1 MTAQGTIQASPG
13 VRPKARFSG
22 WRMLAIAAV
31 AGSFTGPGQT
41 IGVSVFINSFIA
53 DLELSRD
60 SVALAYLVG
69 TLLGATAM
77 PKVGQLIDEF
87 GIKRSQLIISGLFG
101 VALLN
106 MSLVQ
111 NWVWLAIGFMFIRM
125 LGQGSLTM
133 VSTITVA
140 LWFDQLRGRAMGLL
154 GIGVSAGIALTPV
167 LLNTSISQLGWRQAW
182 VSAAITVPLVLLPL
196 TYFGLVDRPATIGQI
211 PDGQIPDGKVASS
224 PPPTNGNTWGYTR
237 AEAIRHPAF
246 WLILTMV
253 TLTSMLITGLNF
265 HQIDLLVQSGL
276 TEGEAALMFLPQI
289 LGSTLSGF
297 AVGWLVD
304 RVSGRF
310 LPALGL
316 VLLGVSH
323 LLAASLGAPWIVVT
337 YALSLGVTGGATRV
351 ISSSLLPK
359 WFGTAHIGSL
369 QGVTQLAGV
378 AGSSLGPLLL
388 SISQGQLGSYG
399 SAALVLAVLPFL
411 TAGYALVVKPPGKQN
426 GSHRLLSQ

>member
-1 MTAQGTIQASPG
+1 MTAQGTIHAPPG
-13 VRPKARFSG
+13 VQPIGRFSG

-60 SVALAYLVG
+60 SVALAYLTG

-77 PKVGQLIDEF
+77 PKVGQLIDEL

-133 VSTITVA
+133 VSTVTVA

-167 LLNTSISQLGWRQAW
+167 LLNTSITKLGWRQAW
-182 VSAAITVPLVLLPL
+182 VAAAITVPLVLLPL
-196 TYFGLVDRPATIGQI
+196 TYFGLVDRPAAI
-211 PDGQIPDGKVASS
+211 GQIPDGKVATHQA
-224 PPPTNGNTWGYTR
+224 PTSGNTWGYTR
-237 AEAIRHPAF
+237 AQAIRHPAF
-246 WLILTMV
+246 WLLLTMV
-253 TLTSMLITGLNF
+253 TMTSMLITGLNF

-289 LGSTLSGF
+289 LGSTVSGF
-297 AVGWLVD
+297 AMGWLVD

-316 VLLGVSH
+316 VLLGLSH
-323 LLAASLGAPWIVVT
+323 LLAASLGASWIVVA

-359 WFGTAHIGSL
+359 WFGTANIGSL
-369 QGVTQLAGV
+369 QGVTQFAGV

-388 SISQGQLGSYG
+388 SVFRGRLGSYQ
-399 SAALVLAVLPFL
+399 SAALLLAVLPFL
-411 TAGYALVVKPPGKQN
+411 TAGYALVVRPPGKQN